1 MAGLVRGAL
10 PNPHEIVLSMELMN
24 AVEEVDISSGAAVTQ
39 AGTPLQTIQ
48 DRVGQE
54 GYMFPLNLGA
64 RQLYYRRQHLD
75 KCRRQS
81 RDSAT

>member
-1 MAGLVRGAL
+1 MTGLVRGAL

-24 AVEEVDISSGAAVTQ
+24 AVEEVDISSGAAVAQ

-54 GYMFPLNLGA
+54 GYMFPLDLGA
-64 RQLYYRRQHLD
+64 R
-75 KCRRQS
+75 
-81 RDSAT
+81 